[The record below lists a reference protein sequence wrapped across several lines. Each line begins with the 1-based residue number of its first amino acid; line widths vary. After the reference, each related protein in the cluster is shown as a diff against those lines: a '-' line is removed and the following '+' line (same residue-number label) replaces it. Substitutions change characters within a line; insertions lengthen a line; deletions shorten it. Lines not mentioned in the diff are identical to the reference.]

1 MGYLLNNLFWEYK
14 IIVIVR
20 KMFKNNKKYK
30 KNILSLI
37 FYSYHRHMCMFK
49 FLQLCYQ
56 SLYLKMI

>member
-30 KNILSLI
+30 KILILI
-37 FYSYHRHMCMFK
+37 FYS
-49 FLQLCYQ
+49 L
-56 SLYLKMI
+56 